1 MSNVTIQPPE
11 PFDTK
16 SPSTWPRWKKRFE
29 RYRIASSLNE
39 KSGEMQV
46 STLIYAMG
54 PEAEDILASF
64 GLSDDESKDYDD
76 VMNKFDGYFVQRKSP
91 IFERAKFNQRVQ
103 AETETVDQFVTA
115 LYALVEHC
123 EYQGLKEQMIRD
135 RLVVG
140 LRDSKLSERLQLDS
154 DLDLKK
160 ALAMARNSEAVRAQ
174 QSTVRGSTSTP
185 ATSDL
190 AALHKTAP
198 WDKKR
203 GQRQRTRKPG
213 QMTTGSTGSP
223 QQAKTCSCCG
233 RETHPRPRC
242 PARDATCALC
252 KKRGHFAAV
261 CKSRPHQSMGAI
273 MDDSDDS
280 SAFLGALHDTSPAW
294 TKKAFLAGTPV
305 IMKVD
310 TGADVTAI
318 SEEDFSSIRPKPQL
332 DISRRVLRGPD
343 GKPLHVVGA
352 FNTPMSIDSCFDR
365 SSRHTVYV
373 IRGLHTSLLGRPAIQ
388 ALHVLQRP
396 QVDSLSAMTTDNPG
410 YKNNVIS
417 DYPQLFTGL
426 GEMHGTPHHIHLADN
441 ATPYSLSTPRRVP
454 VPLIAKVDATLGKME
469 SQGVIRRIDEP
480 TEWCAGM
487 VVVPKSN
494 GDVGV
499 CGDFTKLN
507 HSIQRE
513 RHILPSVEHLLANI
527 GNTTVFS
534 KLDANSGFHQIPLD
548 EASQRL
554 TTFITPSGRY
564 CYRRLPFGIS
574 SAPEFFQ
581 KRMLTI
587 LDGLPGVICLVD
599 DILVSGACQEE
610 HDERL
615 QAVLQRL
622 ASAGL
627 TLNGEKCLFSVSQ
640 LCFCGYL
647 IGKDGIRPDP
657 RSQP

>member
-1 MSNVTIQPPE
+1 MT
-11 PFDTK
+11 
-16 SPSTWPRWKKRFE
+16 
-29 RYRIASSLNE
+29 
-39 KSGEMQV
+39 
-46 STLIYAMG
+46 TLWI
-54 PEAEDILASF
+54 I
-64 GLSDDESKDYDD
+64 
-76 VMNKFDGYFVQRKSP
+76 DGYFVQRKNP

-123 EYQGLKEQMIRD
+123 EYEGLKEQMIRD

-174 QSTVRGSTSTP
+174 QTTVRGSTGTP

-198 WDKKR
+198 WDKKH

-223 QQAKTCSCCG
+223 QQAKTCSWCG

-273 MDDSDDS
+273 VDDSGDS
-280 SAFLGALHDTSPAW
+280 SAFLGALHNTSSAW
-294 TKKAFLAGTPV
+294 TKKTFVAGTPV
-305 IMKVD
+305 TVKVD

-332 DISRRVLRGPD
+332 DISRHVLRGPD
-343 GKPLHVVGA
+343 GKPLHVLGA
-352 FNTPMSIDSCFDR
+352 FNAPMSIDSRFDR
-365 SSRHTVYV
+365 SSRHSVYV

-396 QVDSLSAMTTDNPG
+396 QVDSLSAMTTNNPG

-441 ATPYSLSTPRRVP
+441 ATPTRSVRHVGYLSR
-454 VPLIAKVDATLGKME
+454 
-469 SQGVIRRIDEP
+469 S
-480 TEWCAGM
+480 
-487 VVVPKSN
+487 
-494 GDVGV
+494 
-499 CGDFTKLN
+499 
-507 HSIQRE
+507 
-513 RHILPSVEHLLANI
+513 LPSRGVTGHI
-527 GNTTVFS
+527 C
-534 KLDANSGFHQIPLD
+534 SGCATDP
-548 EASQRL
+548 EQRS
-554 TTFITPSGRY
+554 FGR
-564 CYRRLPFGIS
+564 
-574 SAPEFFQ
+574 
-581 KRMLTI
+581 
-587 LDGLPGVICLVD
+587 IC
-599 DILVSGACQEE
+599 STC
-610 HDERL
+610 
-615 QAVLQRL
+615 
-622 ASAGL
+622 
-627 TLNGEKCLFSVSQ
+627 
-640 LCFCGYL
+640 
-647 IGKDGIRPDP
+647 
-657 RSQP
+657 

>member
-29 RYRIASSLNE
+29 RYRIACSLNE

-46 STLIYAMG
+46 STLIYIMG

-64 GLSDDESKDYDD
+64 GLSDDESKEYDD
-76 VMNKFDGYFVQRKSP
+76 VMNKFDGYFVQRKNP

-123 EYQGLKEQMIRD
+123 DHEGLKEQMIRG

-174 QSTVRGSTSTP
+174 QQLGGDQRLLQP
-185 ATSDL
+185 PQIW

-198 WDKKR
+198 WEKKH
-203 GQRQRTRKPG
+203 GQHQRTRKPG
-213 QMTTGSTGSP
+213 QMTTGSP
-223 QQAKTCSCCG
+223 QQAKTCSWCG
-233 RETHPRPRC
+233 RETHPRPKC
-242 PARDATCALC
+242 PACGATCALC

-261 CKSRPHQSMGAI
+261 CKSSSHQSMGAI
-273 MDDSDDS
+273 VDDSGDS
-280 SAFLGALHDTSPAW
+280 SAFLGALHNTSSAW
-294 TKKAFLAGTPV
+294 TKKTFVAGTPV

-343 GKPLHVVGA
+343 GKPLQVLGA
-352 FNTPMSIDSCFDR
+352 FNAPMSIDSRFDR

-373 IRGLHTSLLGRPAIQ
+373 IRGLYTSLLGRPAIQ

-454 VPLIAKVDATLGKME
+454 VPPIANVDATLGKME
-469 SQGVIRRIDEP
+469 SRRRQ
-480 TEWCAGM
+480 
-487 VVVPKSN
+487 
-494 GDVGV
+494 V
-499 CGDFTKLN
+499 CSLSSHRQ
-507 HSIQRE
+507 HSLR
-513 RHILPSVEHLLANI
+513 RSRR
-527 GNTTVFS
+527 T
-534 KLDANSGFHQIPLD
+534 
-548 EASQRL
+548 
-554 TTFITPSGRY
+554 ITS
-564 CYRRLPFGIS
+564 
-574 SAPEFFQ
+574 
-581 KRMLTI
+581 
-587 LDGLPGVICLVD
+587 
-599 DILVSGACQEE
+599 LVS
-610 HDERL
+610 
-615 QAVLQRL
+615 
-622 ASAGL
+622 
-627 TLNGEKCLFSVSQ
+627 
-640 LCFCGYL
+640 
-647 IGKDGIRPDP
+647 
-657 RSQP
+657 RSH